1 LRGLRLAAVPLP
13 LSLLLAAGSGLVLWL
28 ALPPVDLGVLGF
40 VALVPLLWALRG
52 ARARRG
58 ALLGLVFGLAFYGP
72 LLSWLIPVTGVGYAA
87 LVLGVAAFLAL
98 FGALVPLVWRDEAPV
113 RTALAVGAAWALVE
127 WFRSVWPFGGWSW
140 VSLGTTQHDN
150 PLVLPAASVIG
161 ALGLGFLL
169 ATINVLVL
177 RAVLRTSRSAGE
189 WRRWAWP
196 LALAVALAVLPV
208 LVPSPDADGPP
219 VDVAAVQGNV
229 PVEIGTASRIIE
241 DDIVARNHAELH
253 VGLADDPPDLA
264 VWPENALDRDPTR
277 DPVLGPEVTSAVRT
291 VGAPTLVGAITET
304 TDGRLLNEDLL
315 YDSSGRVVDRY
326 AKNHLLPFGEFVP
339 FRGALDWIPDVN
351 RVRTDLSPGTEP
363 GRFEIPAGRFAG
375 VICFENAFPDL
386 VRDYVTEDTGF
397 LVVSTNNSTFGI
409 SAAPEQHV
417 VLSEL
422 RAVESGRWVV
432 HAALSGSSAI
442 ISPSGEVMADTPLF
456 EPAVLRATITSAEG
470 TTLYDAV
477 GGWLPVALLVLLAIG
492 YLAPRPVR
500 VRTAAPLPDDHGVAV
515 ILPTYN
521 ERDTVEEVVDRVLAV
536 SDRIEVK
543 VVDDTSPDGTGE
555 IVRKMA
561 DRDPRITLIE
571 RPEKGG
577 LASAYL
583 DGFALAIAEGANL
596 IVEMDSDLS
605 HRPEELARLL
615 EGARHHHLTIGS
627 RYVRG
632 GAIQGWSRFRRALS
646 RGGNVYVQLLLG
658 LPVADAT
665 SGFRVYRWEALR
677 ELITHRLRSEGYG
690 FQIELAY
697 RAWGRGMSVAEVP
710 ITFEERR
717 HGHSKIS
724 RAIVLEAL
732 WQVFVWAVRDR
743 LFRYRP
749 HSRDRHPTA
758 LPHG

>member
-13 LSLLLAAGSGLVLWL
+13 LSLLLAAGSGLALWL

-40 VALVPLLWALRG
+40 VALAPLLWALRG

-72 LLSWLIPVTGVGYAA
+72 LLSWLIPVTGVGYTA

-98 FGALVPLVWRDEAPV
+98 FGALVPMVWRDDAPV

-140 VSLGTTQHDN
+140 VSLGATQHDN
-150 PLVLPAASVIG
+150 PLLLPAASLIG
-161 ALGLGFLL
+161 AVGLGFLL
-169 ATINVLVL
+169 ATINALVL
-177 RAVLRTSRSAGE
+177 LAALRSSGN
-189 WRRWAWP
+189 WRRLVWP
-196 LALAVALAVLPV
+196 LAVAVVLAVVPV
-208 LVPSPDADGPP
+208 LVPAPDPDGSP

-253 VGLADDPPDLA
+253 VGLSDDPPDLA

-277 DPVLGPEVTSAVRT
+277 DSVLGPQVTSAIRT

-315 YDSSGRVVDRY
+315 YDANGQVVDRY

-339 FRGALDWIPDVN
+339 FRDALDWIPDID

-386 VRDYVTEDTGF
+386 VRDYVTEDTAF
-397 LVVSTNNSTFGI
+397 LLVSTNNSTFGV

-456 EPAVLRATITSAEG
+456 EQAVLRATITSAEG
-470 TTLYDAV
+470 TTLFDAI
-477 GGWLPVALLVLLAIG
+477 GGWLPAALLLLLAVG
-492 YLAPRPVR
+492 YLAPPPVR
-500 VRTAAPLPDDHGVAV
+500 SRAVAPLPDDHRVAV

-521 ERDTVEEVVDRVLAV
+521 ERDTVEEVIDRVLAV

-543 VVDDTSPDGTGE
+543 VVDDSSPDGTGE

-605 HRPEELARLL
+605 HPPEELARLL
-615 EGARHHHLTIGS
+615 GGARHHHLTIGS
-627 RYVRG
+627 RYVGG
-632 GAIQGWSRFRRALS
+632 GAIRGWSWFRRALS
-646 RGGNVYVQLLLG
+646 RGGNVYVRMLLG

-665 SGFRVYRWEALR
+665 SGFRVYRWEAVR

-697 RAWGRGMSVAEVP
+697 RAWRRGMAVGEVP

-724 RAIVLEAL
+724 RAIVAEAL
-732 WQVFVWAVRDR
+732 WQVLVWAIRDR
-743 LFRYRP
+743 VLRRR
-749 HSRDRHPTA
+749 SAARDRHPSSF
-758 LPHG
+758 PP

>member
-1 LRGLRLAAVPLP
+1 LRGLRLAAIPLP
-13 LSLLLAAGSGLVLWL
+13 LSLLLAAGSGLALWL

-87 LVLGVAAFLAL
+87 LVMGVGAFLAL
-98 FGALVPLVWRDEAPV
+98 FGAVVPLVWREEAPV
-113 RTALAVGAAWALVE
+113 RTALAVGAVWALVE

-140 VSLGTTQHDN
+140 VSLGATQHDN
-150 PLVLPAASVIG
+150 PLVLPAASLIG

-169 ATINVLVL
+169 ATINALVL
-177 RAVLRTSRSAGE
+177 LAAVRTAGG

-196 LALAVALAVLPV
+196 LALAAALAVVPV
-208 LVPSPDADGPP
+208 LVPSADPDGPP

-241 DDIVARNHAELH
+241 DDIVARNHAGLH
-253 VGLADDPPDLA
+253 VTLADDPPDLA

-277 DPVLGPEVTSAVRT
+277 DPVLGPEVTSAIRT

-304 TDGRLLNEDLL
+304 TDGSLLNEDLL
-315 YDSSGRVVDRY
+315 YDVEGQVVDRY

-339 FRGALDWIPDVN
+339 FRDALDWIPDVN

-363 GRFEIPAGRFAG
+363 GRFQIPAGRFAG

-386 VRDYVTEDTGF
+386 VRDYLTEDTAF
-397 LVVSTNNSTFGI
+397 LVVSTNNSTFGV

-442 ISPSGEVMADTPLF
+442 ISPTGEVIRRTGLF
-456 EPAVLRATITSAEG
+456 EPAVLRATIVSASG

-477 GGWLPVALLVLLAIG
+477 GGWLPVALLVILAVG
-492 YLAPRPVR
+492 YVSPRPVR
-500 VRTAAPLPDDHGVAV
+500 PRSVAPLPDDHRVAV

-521 ERDTVEEVVDRVLAV
+521 ERDTIEEVVDRVLTV

-543 VVDDTSPDGTGE
+543 VVDDSSPDGTGE

-561 DRDPRITLIE
+561 DRDPRIALIE

-615 EGARHHHLTIGS
+615 EGARDHHLTIGS
-627 RYVRG
+627 RYVDG
-632 GAIQGWSRFRRALS
+632 GVIRGWSWFRRVLS
-646 RGGNVYVQLLLG
+646 RGGNVYVRVLLG
-658 LPVADAT
+658 LPVDDAT
-665 SGFRVYRWEALR
+665 SGFRAYRWEALR

-697 RAWGRGMSVAEVP
+697 RAWRRGMSVGEVP

-724 RAIVLEAL
+724 RTIVLEAL
-732 WQVFVWAVRDR
+732 WQVFAWAVRDR
-743 LFRYRP
+743 VFQYRP
-749 HSRDRHPTA
+749 PSRDRHPTA
-758 LPHG
+758 LVPDA

>member
-1 LRGLRLAAVPLP
+1 M
-13 LSLLLAAGSGLVLWL
+13 SLLLAAGSGFALWL

-87 LVLGVAAFLAL
+87 LVFGVAAFLAL
-98 FGALVPLVWRDEAPV
+98 FGAVVPMVWRDEAPV
-113 RTALAVGAAWALVE
+113 RTALAVGASWALVE

-150 PLVLPAASVIG
+150 PLVLPAASLIG
-161 ALGLGFLL
+161 ALGVGFLL
-169 ATINVLVL
+169 ATINALVL
-177 RAVLRTSRSAGE
+177 LTVLRSAGE

-196 LALAVALAVLPV
+196 LALAVVLAVLPV
-208 LVPSPDADGPP
+208 LVPSADPDGLP
-219 VDVAAVQGNV
+219 VVVA
-229 PVEIGTASRIIE
+229 VEIGTASRIIE

-253 VGLADDPPDLA
+253 VGLAGDPPDLA

-277 DPVLGPEVTSAVRT
+277 DPVLGPQVTSAIRT

-339 FRGALDWIPDVN
+339 FRDALDWIPDVN

-397 LVVSTNNSTFGI
+397 LVVSTNNSTFGL

-442 ISPSGEVMADTPLF
+442 ISPSGEVMVDTPLF
-456 EPAVLRATITSAEG
+456 EQAVLRATITSAEG

-477 GGWLPVALLVLLAIG
+477 GGWLPVALLVLLGVG

-500 VRTAAPLPDDHGVAV
+500 PRAVAPLPDDPNVAV

-521 ERDTVEEVVDRVLAV
+521 ERDTIEEVIDRVLAV

-543 VVDDTSPDGTGE
+543 VVDDSSPDGTGE

-561 DRDPRITLIE
+561 DRDPRIVLIE

-583 DGFALAIAEGANL
+583 DGFALAIAEGASL

-627 RYVRG
+627 RYVGG
-632 GAIQGWSRFRRALS
+632 GAVRGWSWFRRVLS
-646 RGGNVYVQLLLG
+646 RGGNVYVRVLLG

-697 RAWGRGMSVAEVP
+697 RAWRRGMSVAEAP
-710 ITFEERR
+710 ITFDERR

-758 LPHG
+758 LPEA

>member
-13 LSLLLAAGSGLVLWL
+13 LSLLLAAGSGLALWL

-72 LLSWLIPVTGVGYAA
+72 LLSWLIPVTGVGYVA
-87 LVLGVAAFLAL
+87 LVVGVGAFLVL
-98 FGALVPLVWRDEAPV
+98 FGALVPMVWRDEAPV

-150 PLVLPAASVIG
+150 PLVLPAASLIG

-177 RAVLRTSRSAGE
+177 LAVLRTTGE

-196 LALAVALAVLPV
+196 LALAVGLAVLPV
-208 LVPSPDADGPP
+208 LVPSADPDGPP

-253 VGLADDPPDLA
+253 VGLAGDPPDLA

-277 DPVLGPEVTSAVRT
+277 DPVLGPEVTSAIRT

-315 YDSSGRVVDRY
+315 YDGNGRVVDRY

-339 FRGALDWIPDVN
+339 FRDALDWIPDIN
-351 RVRTDLSPGTEP
+351 RVRTDLSPGNEP

-397 LVVSTNNSTFGI
+397 LVVSTNNSTFGV
-409 SAAPEQHV
+409 SPAPEQHV

-442 ISPSGEVMADTPLF
+442 ISPSGEVIADTPLF
-456 EPAVLRATITSAEG
+456 EQAVLRAAITSAEG

-477 GGWLPVALLVLLAIG
+477 GGWLPVALLVILAVG
-492 YLAPRPVR
+492 YLAPRR
-500 VRTAAPLPDDHGVAV
+500 VRPRSVAPLPDDHRVAV

-521 ERDTVEEVVDRVLAV
+521 ERDTVEEVIDRVLAV

-543 VVDDTSPDGTGE
+543 VVDDSSPDGTGE
-555 IVRKMA
+555 IVRKLA

-615 EGARHHHLTIGS
+615 EGARHHHLMIGS
-627 RYVRG
+627 RYVGG
-632 GAIQGWSRFRRALS
+632 GAIRGWSWFRRALS

-697 RAWGRGMSVAEVP
+697 RAWRRGMSVGEVP

-758 LPHG
+758 LPQA

>member
-13 LSLLLAAGSGLVLWL
+13 LSLLLAAGSGLALWL

-40 VALVPLLWALRG
+40 VALAPLLWALRG

-72 LLSWLIPVTGVGYAA
+72 LLSWLIPVTGVGYTA

-98 FGALVPLVWRDEAPV
+98 FGALVPMVWRDDAPV

-140 VSLGTTQHDN
+140 VSLGATQHDN
-150 PLVLPAASVIG
+150 PLLLPAASLIG
-161 ALGLGFLL
+161 AVGLGFLL
-169 ATINVLVL
+169 ATINALVL
-177 RAVLRTSRSAGE
+177 LAALRSSGN
-189 WRRWAWP
+189 WRRLVWP
-196 LALAVALAVLPV
+196 LAVAVVLAVVPV
-208 LVPSPDADGPP
+208 LVPAPDPDGSP

-253 VGLADDPPDLA
+253 VGLSDDPPDLA

-277 DPVLGPEVTSAVRT
+277 DSVLGPEVTSAIRT

-315 YDSSGRVVDRY
+315 YDANGQVVDRY

-339 FRGALDWIPDVN
+339 FRDALDWIPDID

-386 VRDYVTEDTGF
+386 VRDYVTEDTAF
-397 LVVSTNNSTFGI
+397 LLVSTNNSTFGV

-456 EPAVLRATITSAEG
+456 EQAVLRATITSAEG
-470 TTLYDAV
+470 TTLYDAI
-477 GGWLPVALLVLLAIG
+477 GGWLPVALLLLLAVG
-492 YLAPRPVR
+492 YLAPPPVR
-500 VRTAAPLPDDHGVAV
+500 SRAVAPLPDDHRVAV

-521 ERDTVEEVVDRVLAV
+521 ERDTVEEVIDRVLAV

-543 VVDDTSPDGTGE
+543 VVDDSSPDGTGE

-615 EGARHHHLTIGS
+615 GGARHHHLTIGS
-627 RYVRG
+627 RYVGG
-632 GAIQGWSRFRRALS
+632 GAIRGWSWFRRALS
-646 RGGNVYVQLLLG
+646 RGGNVYVRMLLG

-665 SGFRVYRWEALR
+665 SGFRVYRWEAVR

-697 RAWGRGMSVAEVP
+697 RAWRRGMAVGEVP

-724 RAIVLEAL
+724 RAIVAEAL
-732 WQVFVWAVRDR
+732 WQVLVWAIRDR
-743 LFRYRP
+743 VLRRR
-749 HSRDRHPTA
+749 SAARDRHPSSF
-758 LPHG
+758 PP

>member
-1 LRGLRLAAVPLP
+1 MRGLRLAAVPLP
-13 LSLLLAAGSGLVLWL
+13 LSLLLAAGSGLAMWL
-28 ALPPVDLGVLGF
+28 ALPSVDVGVLGF
-40 VALVPLLWALRG
+40 VALVPLLLSLRG
-52 ARARRG
+52 ARPRRG
-58 ALLGLVFGLAFYGP
+58 ALLGLVFGLAFYGS
-72 LLSWLIPVTGVGYAA
+72 LLSWLIPVTGVGYVA
-87 LVLGVAAFLAL
+87 LVAGLAAFLAL
-98 FGALVPLVWRDEAPV
+98 FGAGVPLVWRDDAPV
-113 RTALAVGAAWALVE
+113 RTALAVGASWALVE

-140 VSLGTTQHDN
+140 VSLGATQHDN
-150 PLVLPAASVIG
+150 PLVLPAASLIG

-169 ATINVLVL
+169 ATINALVVL
-177 RAVLRTSRSAGE
+177 AVLRGE
-189 WRRWAWP
+189 GDWRRWAWP
-196 LALAVALAVLPV
+196 LALAATVAVLPV
-208 LVPSPDADGPP
+208 LVPSPDPDGPP

-229 PVEIGTASRIIE
+229 PVEIGTSSRIIE

-253 VGLADDPPDLA
+253 VGLAGNPPDLA

-277 DPVLGPEVTSAVRT
+277 DPVLGPEVTSAIRA

-315 YDSSGRVVDRY
+315 YDSKGRVVDRY

-339 FRGALDWIPDVN
+339 FRDALDWIPDIN

-363 GRFEIPAGRFAG
+363 GRFRIPAGRFAG
-375 VICFENAFPDL
+375 VICFENAFPNL
-386 VRDYVTEDTGF
+386 VRDYVTEDTAF
-397 LVVSTNNSTFGI
+397 LVVSTNNSTFGV

-442 ISPSGEVMADTPLF
+442 ISPSGEVIADTPLF
-456 EPAVLRATITSAEG
+456 EQAVLRATITSAQG

-477 GGWLPVALLVLLAIG
+477 GGWLPVALLVILALG
-492 YLAPRPVR
+492 YLAPRPVQPR
-500 VRTAAPLPDDHGVAV
+500 SVAPLPDDHRVAV

-521 ERDTVEEVVDRVLAV
+521 ERDTIEEVIDRVLAV

-543 VVDDTSPDGTGE
+543 VVDDSSPDGTGE

-561 DRDPRITLIE
+561 DRDPRIVLIE

-596 IVEMDSDLS
+596 VVEMDSDLS
-605 HRPEELARLL
+605 HRPDELARLL

-627 RYVRG
+627 RYVGG
-632 GAIQGWSRFRRALS
+632 GAIRGWSWFRRVLS
-646 RGGNVYVQLLLG
+646 RGGNVYVRLVLG

-697 RAWGRGMSVAEVP
+697 RAWSRGMSVGEVP

-732 WQVFVWAVRDR
+732 WQVFAWAVRDR

-758 LPHG
+758 LASNA